1 MGLLVTLFCLAL
13 SSLIVVALF
22 RRLQGQ
28 HVHGG
33 LWVAFY
39 LLVACGAAIGVWC
52 TFYYEYRLG
61 TRTRLAG
68 FPIPIN
74 FFRFEDGQ
82 WTDFPAPRIQAWLA
96 AFTNI
101 AASVVLTTLPLW
113 LVALKLRLWQLLCI
127 IGALGVALGMLGERI
142 AIPAV
147 LLIVG

>member
-13 SSLIVVALF
+13 SSLAVIALF

-39 LLVACGAAIGVWC
+39 LLIACGAAIGVWC
-52 TFYYEYRLG
+52 TFHYEYRLG
-61 TRTRLAG
+61 IRTRVAG

-82 WTDFPAPRIQAWLA
+82 WTDFPVPKIQAWLA

-101 AASVVLTTLPLW
+101 AASVALTTLPLW
-113 LVALKLRLWQLLCI
+113 LAALKLRLRQLLCM
-127 IGALGVALGMLGERI
+127 IGAIGVALGMLRERI
-142 AIPAV
+142 RAI
-147 LLIVG
+147 